1 MMNLRRWLLSLV
13 MIMLLVAAPA
23 PAKTFTYLTTTVE
36 EIAASLPEKPVSVG
50 FDVDDTVL
58 FSSPGFYYAFSN
70 TDGPNGTNKYG
81 PKPLS
86 SDLFW
91 KDMSCDF
98 DRFSMPKEAAR
109 DIIEMHK
116 KRGDKIYF
124 ITARPEVKGEIL
136 TGLLHREFK
145 LEGQP
150 AAIFSG
156 RTSKGVFIKKHGI
169 SLYYGDSDS
178 DISEAHEVGVRAIRF
193 LRSPISTNKTKY
205 NPGMHGEV
213 VVRDSEN

>member
-1 MMNLRRWLLSLV
+1 MNFKRLFLGLLLAMMLV
-13 MIMLLVAAPA
+13 SSSSSAL
-23 PAKTFTYLTTTVE
+23 TFSYLTTTVE
-36 EIAASLPEKPVSVG
+36 EIKASLPDKPVAVG

-98 DRFSMPKEAAR
+98 DRFSMPKESAKHV
-109 DIIEMHK
+109 IEMHRM
-116 KRGDKIYF
+116 RGDKVYF
-124 ITARPEVKGEIL
+124 ITARPAAKGEIL
-136 TGLLHREFK
+136 TRLLHREFK

-150 AAIFSG
+150 DVIFTGLTNKS
-156 RTSKGVFIKKHGI
+156 VFIKKHDI
-169 SLYYGDSDS
+169 SLFYGDSDS
-178 DISEAHEVGVRAIRF
+178 DITDAYEAGIRAIRF
-193 LRSPISTNKTKY
+193 LRSPISTNKTRY
-205 NPGMHGEV
+205 NPGKHGEV
-213 VVRDSEN
+213 VLQDSEN

>member
-1 MMNLRRWLLSLV
+1 MNLRRLLLSFVLV
-13 MIMLLVAAPA
+13 FTLLSSAVSASS
-23 PAKTFTYLTTTVE
+23 FVYLTTTVD
-36 EIAASLPEKPVSVG
+36 EIEASLPAEPVTVG

-70 TDGPNGTNKYG
+70 TDGPNKTNKYG

-98 DRFSMPKEAAR
+98 DRFSMPKSSAR
-109 DIIEMHK
+109 EVIEMHK

-124 ITARPEVKGEIL
+124 ITARPPVKGEIL
-136 TGLLHREFK
+136 TRELHREFK

-150 AAIFSG
+150 SAVFSG
-156 RTSKGVFIKKHGI
+156 KTSKAVFIKKYGL
-169 SLYYGDSDS
+169 SLFYGDSDS
-178 DISEAHEVGVRAIRF
+178 DISEAHDAGIRAIRF
-193 LRSPISTNKTKY
+193 LRSPISTNKSKY
-205 NPGMHGEV
+205 NPGKHGEIV
-213 VVRDSEN
+213 LQNSEN